1 MSTTGKSREQVTEQV
16 ASLGLTEE
24 SLFFRHTRPEF
35 LEPLEEPGTYR
46 ISANA
51 DPSEAVIDVYAG
63 AHTTLALH
71 LGPGLAFAESPE
83 SEWRER
89 AHLCRTAAPG
99 RARPGRTGVPRR
111 VRHHRAGLV
120 LHAAGRWSPGAA
132 GWGPMKIRHILAAGS
147 SSLVVE

>member
-83 SEWRER
+83 SEWRES
-89 AHLCRTAAPG
+89 
-99 RARPGRTGVPRR
+99 GRTCVELRLQDVLDQGGRVYPVESVITERVWYFTLPEGGVRVRR
-111 VRHHRAGLV
+111 VGD
-120 LHAAGRWSPGAA
+120 P
-132 GWGPMKIRHILAAGS
+132 
-147 SSLVVE
+147 